1 MTDPEPVTELSLDA
15 ARRLVSDE
23 RDHVDEKLAAFDR
36 FADGLCRLPTD
47 SQSSG
52 QPTTSPSSPTRSMPP
67 STGPPGSISA
77 AVGGQSSNDDTTR
90 RVRSLFAE
98 TVRPHS
104 IEDVDEPE
112 PLLVTIRE
120 ELSPEIALAVAS
132 STDRAFTPDLRAA
145 ICSAV
150 DQSQAELRAMRQGL
164 DTEADELRAAD
175 DLCGEITDCID
186 GDRQPCSELGFEVL
200 SRRHELLAS
209 FRQQCETLAADR
221 QSTLHG
227 TTNHTATASL
237 SHSTLVEYLYQ
248 PLTVGYPVL
257 SAIAH
262 LTDYCE
268 TCQRTVRRHL
278 TRRG

>member
-1 MTDPEPVTELSLDA
+1 MTGPEPVAELSLED
-15 ARRLVSDE
+15 ARRLVGDE
-23 RDHVDEKLAAFDR
+23 RDHIDEMLAAFDR
-36 FADGLCRLPTD
+36 FADGVRRLPTE
-47 SQSSG
+47 
-52 QPTTSPSSPTRSMPP
+52 SPSPSARSTTFG
-67 STGPPGSISA
+67 TGPPGSISA
-77 AVGGQSSNDDTTR
+77 AVGGRSASDDTTR

-98 TVRPHS
+98 TVCPYS

-120 ELSPEIALAVAS
+120 ELSPEIALAVAP
-132 STDRAFTPDLRAA
+132 STDRVFTTDLQAA

-164 DTEADELRAAD
+164 DTEADSLRAAD
-175 DLCGEITDCID
+175 DLRRELADWID
-186 GDRQPCSELGFEVL
+186 DRPPCSELGFEAL
-200 SRRHELLAS
+200 SRRHERLAD
-209 FRQQCETLAADR
+209 FRQQCDALAADR

-248 PLTVGYPVL
+248 PLPVDYPVL
-257 SAIAH
+257 SAVAH

-268 TCQRTVRRHL
+268 SRQRTVRRHL
-278 TRRG
+278 TQRV